1 MSQRLHLVVSSAIFR
16 SLTFCKLLLLPAI
29 SSLFHLPSF
38 PFQASSSFFSSFTLF
53 LSQFLVMVLSLKTD
67 RCRFERRSFPLK
79 GKSLHVV
86 EQMLVPFLWISE
98 ESLKICVTLIAES
111 SKQFGSFQLLFWLI
125 QSFWLDAM
133 LVDLLTNKEQTENK
147 KKNLSSC
154 PTTCAIFS
162 HLKNIK
168 NPGKQTK
175 SNLGQ

>member
-1 MSQRLHLVVSSAIFR
+1 MLQRLHLVVSSAIFR
-16 SLTFCKLLLLPAI
+16 SLTFCELLLLPAI
-29 SSLFHLPSF
+29 LSLFHLPSF

-133 LVDLLTNKEQTENK
+133 LGGSINKQRANWK
-147 KKNLSSC
+147 KK
-154 PTTCAIFS
+154 
-162 HLKNIK
+162 K
-168 NPGKQTK
+168 K
-175 SNLGQ
+175 SFKLPNYMCYF